1 MRALIQ
7 RVSSAAVRIDGVL
20 NGQIGPGLLILL
32 GIRREDDENEMSYLA
47 DKCVNL
53 RVFEDDADKMNLSLK
68 DIGGELLVISQFT
81 LHADT
86 QRGRRPSFINAAPP
100 EISKPLYEKFI
111 EYLRAMQLTVETGVF
126 GAHMAVEIHNDGPVT
141 IMVNSKNESTVK

>member
-7 RVSSAAVRIDGVL
+7 RVSSAAVRINGVL
-20 NGQIGPGLLILL
+20 NGQIGQGLVILL

-53 RVFEDDADKMNLSLK
+53 RIFEDDAGKMNLSLK

-100 EISKPLYEKFI
+100 EISEPLYEKFI
-111 EYLRAMQLTVETGVF
+111 EYLRSMQLRVETGVF

-141 IMVNSKNESTVK
+141 IMVHSKNEYV